1 MTRLCASKRKPQHVR
16 VSRFAGVKILHD
28 AEGVDCNVCAV
39 FCGVKRVMSK
49 RRRRE
54 IRKLILFALVFPR
67 NSAYHAQHSRTPFP
81 PFRLLANSPFHHS
94 TIPFS
99 HHSATPSPH
108 HFITAESHHST
119 TSSHQYPT
127 NPPLHHSTH
136 LTNIGHP
143 FRKRPPSLVVS
154 HQTTQFMHP
163 VERGIYARSD
173 PQPAL
178 PEP

>member
-94 TIPFS
+94 TIPPF
-99 HHSATPSPH
+99 HFPTIPPPH
-108 HFITAESHHST
+108 HPI
-119 TSSHQYPT
+119 TSSLQNPT
-127 NPPLHHSTH
+127 IPPLLHTNTPPILHSIIPPTSPTSGILFAKDRH
-136 LTNIGHP
+136 L
-143 FRKRPPSLVVS
+143 L
-154 HQTTQFMHP
+154 
-163 VERGIYARSD
+163 
-173 PQPAL
+173 
-178 PEP
+178 